1 MVWVRSP
8 VYYYKRND
16 IYYFC
21 RGVPSDLRHRFN
33 KHKIEVYLKIK
44 SQIKADRLAG
54 ALSDRLERH
63 CDSLHMEMIYSLL
76 PWCDCYS

>member
-16 IYYFC
+16 IYYFW
-21 RGVPSDLRHRFN
+21 RGVQSDLRHGFN
-33 KHKIEVYLKIK
+33 KHKIELSLKIK
-44 SQIKADRLAG
+44 SQIKAERLAG

-63 CDSLHMEMIYSLL
+63 
-76 PWCDCYS
+76 

>member
-21 RGVPSDLRHRFN
+21 RGLPSDLRHRFN
-33 KHKIEVYLKIK
+33 KNKIGVSLKK
-44 SQIKADRLAG
+44 NSQMKAARSAA

-63 CDSLHMEMIYSLL
+63 
-76 PWCDCYS
+76 